1 MVPPSGA
8 SSVILSGNPNKQT
21 TIRIH
26 HLPDLMKLFV
36 NIVLVAVTSAL
47 GQHHNKRKGNRQLE
61 DSRSPLL
68 RVEDECKIL
77 EQRRFVMA
85 VIVNAVVFV
94 ENSGQLFFSLATT
107 RTAMGPTSR
116 LDPLTAGRASNS
128 HNVCENYSL
137 KR

>member
-8 SSVILSGNPNKQT
+8 SSVILLGNPNKQT
-21 TIRIH
+21 IIRIH

-68 RVEDECKIL
+68 GVEDECKRL
-77 EQRRFVMA
+77 EQRRFVLA
-85 VIVNAVVFV
+85 VIVNAVPIVVFV
-94 ENSGQLFFSLATT
+94 KNSG
-107 RTAMGPTSR
+107 
-116 LDPLTAGRASNS
+116 
-128 HNVCENYSL
+128 
-137 KR
+137 